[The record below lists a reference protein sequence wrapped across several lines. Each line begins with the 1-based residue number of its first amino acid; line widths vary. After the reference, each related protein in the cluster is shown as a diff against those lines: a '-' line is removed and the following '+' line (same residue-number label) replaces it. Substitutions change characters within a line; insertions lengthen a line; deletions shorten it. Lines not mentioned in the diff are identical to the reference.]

1 MPFILG
7 DHNDLIV
14 QHYRA
19 EFDTEDGAIELECW
33 AASVTDAGGACKRFF
48 MEDHPDRVQ
57 LADSTKLQDVSPSS
71 PEWIDHIEWW
81 RRKPL
86 PTGDEIML
94 YINPGT
100 RVNIG
105 GTVIAYEGCSYL
117 IWACASQVR

>member
-14 QHYRA
+14 QRYKA

-33 AASVTDAGGACKRFF
+33 ATSVTDAGAAFMQFF
-48 MEDHPDRVQ
+48 KDDHPYRVQ
-57 LADSTKLQDVSPSS
+57 LADSTKLQDVSPSG
-71 PEWIDHIEWW
+71 PDWVEHIGWW
-81 RRKPL
+81 RSKPI
-86 PTGDEIML
+86 PTGDEIIP

-105 GTVIAYEGCSYL
+105 GTVIAYEGSSYL
-117 IWACASQVR
+117 IWACASLVR